1 MDSPILD
8 SMNPAQRDAITAVDG
23 PVLVLAGPGSG
34 KTRVLTHRIV
44 YMVQESGIPAHRI
57 LAVTFTNKAAGEM
70 RERVEQLIG
79 KENARHLWLGTFH
92 SICVR
97 ILRREANLIDFTPDF
112 VIFDRDDQVTLMKQ
126 ILHDLHLDPQ
136 KHPPYGF
143 LDTISFAKNEF
154 ILPQN
159 LPIENKGDELK
170 KKVYDVYQQRLR
182 ASNAMDFDDL
192 LVYTV
197 RLFQQY
203 PDTLAAYHYR
213 MPYLLVDE
221 FQDTNM
227 VQYELVR
234 LLAGPRRNV
243 FVVGDPD
250 QSIYSFRGADY
261 RNVRRFQQ
269 DFDPLTIY
277 LEENY
282 RSHQYVLDAAMAV
295 IRKNVDHIPR
305 NLFSQRKTG
314 SKLEIHEAY
323 NEREESQYI
332 LETITDLVKRGEA
345 KLRDFAVMYRL
356 NAQSRVLEEAF
367 IHEGIPYLLVGATR
381 FYGRKEIKDALAY
394 LRVVQNP
401 ADEVSLLRIIN
412 VPARG
417 IGQSTIDQ
425 LRAWAAS
432 RGEGL
437 YPALLAL
444 AGGEESPLSGRSK
457 AALVRFVEMVEGW
470 RLMRETVS
478 PLDLLDTMLEE
489 TNYIDYLKRDRAERR
504 EDREENIEELRRVAS
519 EHQNQSLG
527 EFLEEIALVAETDNF
542 DRTTNAPTLLTLHA
556 AKGLEFPV
564 VFIIGLEEGLL
575 PYRKA
580 MEDSNPVTREHQLG
594 EERRLMYVGLT
605 RAKDRIYL
613 VYTFK
618 RMMWG
623 QSDISTPSRFLRD
636 IPPEITTGQAG
647 LKPSMQNMFSQPQ
660 KQWDTTWEP
669 RRRPD
674 SPSKPNNLITGG
686 NPPPAPQKPQ
696 QPTRFKSG
704 QRVVHVKYGEG
715 VVIKSRV
722 HDDIEEV
729 EVLFTQQVGSKRI
742 DGNYLQ
748 PLKGEES

>member
-1 MDSPILD
+1 MDSPIFD
-8 SMNPAQRDAITAVDG
+8 TMNAAQRDAITAVEG

-44 YMVQESGIPAHRI
+44 YMVKGCNIPAHRI

-79 KENARHLWLGTFH
+79 REEARHVWLGTFH

-97 ILRREANLIDFTPDF
+97 ILRREANIIDFTPDF
-112 VIFDRDDQVTLMKQ
+112 VIFDRDDQLTLMKQ

-143 LDTISFAKNEF
+143 LDAIGVAKNEF

-159 LPIENKGDELK
+159 FPIENAGDELK
-170 KKVYDVYQQRLR
+170 KKIFEVYQQRLR

-192 LVYTV
+192 LFYTV

-213 MPYLLVDE
+213 IPYVLIDE

-234 LLAGPRRNV
+234 LLAGSRRNV

-261 RNVRRFQQ
+261 RNVKRFQQ
-269 DFDPLTIY
+269 DFDPQTIY

-295 IRKNVDHIPR
+295 IRKNADHIPR
-305 NLFSQRKTG
+305 NLYSQRKTG
-314 SKLEIHEAY
+314 PKLEIHEAY

-332 LETITDLVKRGEA
+332 VESITEMVQRGQA

-367 IHEGIPYLLVGATR
+367 VHAGLPYLLVGATR
-381 FYGRKEIKDALAY
+381 FYGRKEIKDVLAY

-412 VPARG
+412 VPTRG
-417 IGQSTIDQ
+417 IGQTTIEQ
-425 LRAWAAS
+425 LRAWAGS
-432 RGEGL
+432 RGDGL
-437 YPALLAL
+437 YAALQAL
-444 AGGEESPLSGRSK
+444 ASGEDSPLSGRSK
-457 AALVRFVEMVEGW
+457 AGLVRFVEMVEGW
-470 RLMRETVS
+470 RLMRETIS
-478 PLDLLDTMLEE
+478 PLDLLDTILDE
-489 TNYIDYLKRDRAERR
+489 TNYLDFLKRDKSDRG

-519 EHQNQSLG
+519 EHQNQPLG

-542 DRTTNAPTLLTLHA
+542 DRTSNAPTLLTLHA

-580 MEDSNPVTREHQLG
+580 IEESNPVTREHQLG

-605 RAKDRIYL
+605 RAKERVFL

-618 RMMWG
+618 RVMWG
-623 QSDISTPSRFLRD
+623 QSDIATPSRFLRD
-636 IPPEITTGQAG
+636 IPPEITSGHAG
-647 LKPSMQNMFSQPQ
+647 LKPSMQNIFSQPQ

-669 RRRPD
+669 RR
-674 SPSKPNNLITGG
+674 SPAKPANLISGG
-686 NPPPAPQKPQ
+686 NPINTTNAKPQ
-696 QPTRFKSG
+696 PSSRFKSG
-704 QRVVHVKYGEG
+704 QRVVHGKYGEG

-729 EVLFTQQVGSKRI
+729 EVLFTQQIGSKRI

-748 PLKGEES
+748 PLAGEEK

>member
-1 MDSPILD
+1 MDSVILD
-8 SMNPAQRDAITAVDG
+8 SMNPAQKAAITAVDG

-44 YMVQESGIPAHRI
+44 YMVQEYGIPAHRI

-79 KENARHLWLGTFH
+79 KEDARHLWLGTFH

-97 ILRREANLIDFTPDF
+97 ILRREANLIDFMPDF

-126 ILHDLHLDPQ
+126 ILQDMHLDAQ

-143 LDTISFAKNEF
+143 LDTISSAKNEF

-159 LPIENKGDELK
+159 LPIENKGDEIK
-170 KKVYDVYQQRLR
+170 KKVYEVYQQRLR

-197 RLFQQY
+197 RLLQQY

-213 MPYLLVDE
+213 IPYLLVDE

-261 RNVRRFQQ
+261 RNVKRFQQ
-269 DFDPLTIY
+269 DFDPQTIF

-305 NLFSQRKTG
+305 NLFSQRQTG
-314 SKLEIHEAY
+314 AKIEIHEAY
-323 NEREESQYI
+323 NEREESQFI
-332 LETITDLVKRGEA
+332 VDTITELVKKGKA
-345 KLRDFAVMYRL
+345 QLRDFAVMYRL

-367 IHEGIPYLLVGATR
+367 IHAGLPYLLVGATR

-394 LRVVQNP
+394 LRVIQNP

-432 RGEGL
+432 RGAGI
-437 YPALLAL
+437 YPALQAL
-444 AGGEESPLSGRSK
+444 ARGEESPLSGRSK
-457 AALVRFVEMVEGW
+457 AALVRFIEMIEGW
-470 RLMRETVS
+470 RLLRETVS
-478 PLDLLDTMLEE
+478 PLDLLDTFLEE
-489 TNYIDYLKRDRAERR
+489 TNYVEYLKRDKSERSD
-504 EDREENIEELRRVAS
+504 DREENIEELRRVAS
-519 EHQNQSLG
+519 EHQEQTLS

-556 AKGLEFPV
+556 AKGLEFSG

-580 MEDSNPVTREHQLG
+580 IEDANPVSREHQLG

-605 RAKDRIYL
+605 RAKDRLYL
-613 VYTFK
+613 IYTFK

-636 IPPEITTGQAG
+636 IPPEITTGHAG
-647 LKPSMQNMFSQPQ
+647 LKPSMQNMFTQPQ

-669 RRRPD
+669 SRPRTA
-674 SPSKPNNLITGG
+674 KPTNLITGG
-686 NPPPAPQKPQ
+686 NPPAAPTQKPH

-704 QRVVHVKYGEG
+704 QRVLHVKYGEG

-729 EVLFTQQVGSKRI
+729 EVLFTQQMGSKRI